1 MVQKKGGFE
10 REEEGWHRKDGKF
23 MFVAGAEKGKNCVG
37 VLGGKGVR
45 RKTHKQ
51 LPSSQLT

>member
-10 REEEGWHRKDGKF
+10 GEEEGWHRRDGKF

-37 VLGGKGVR
+37 VLGGKVYEE
-45 RKTHKQ
+45 K
-51 LPSSQLT
+51 PINSSPLLN